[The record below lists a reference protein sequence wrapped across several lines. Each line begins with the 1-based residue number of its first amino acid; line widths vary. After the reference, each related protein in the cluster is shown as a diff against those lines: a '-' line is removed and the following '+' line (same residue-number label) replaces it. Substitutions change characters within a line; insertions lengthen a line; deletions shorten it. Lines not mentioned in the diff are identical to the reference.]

1 MVGLPGL
8 AIAALMLT
16 IREPERQSSST
27 RSVPISALFAYVGA
41 HRRTFACV
49 SFGYALS
56 STVNYGIAFWL
67 ATFLQRTFGWQASRA
82 GMVQG
87 VLTMTLGTA
96 AVLGGGRLAD
106 ALVRRGYTDGPL
118 RVGII
123 GALGMLVFA
132 SAYPLAPSASVA
144 VALLAVVNVFAAL
157 PWGAASA
164 AAAQI
169 IRPEMRAQ
177 GVAMFFFV
185 TSLISFALGPV
196 VVAVITDKVFAN
208 REAVRYSLVIVNV
221 FGMLGAIALLSAA
234 LPAYRRTLAQLETRT
249 SP

>member
-1 MVGLPGL
+1 M
-8 AIAALMLT
+8 
-16 IREPERQSSST
+16 S
-27 RSVPISALFAYVGA
+27 
-41 HRRTFACV
+41 

-67 ATFLQRTFGWQASRA
+67 NQFLVRTYGWPASRA

-106 ALVRRGYTDGPL
+106 VLVRRGYPDGPL

-132 SAYPLAPSASVA
+132 TAYPFAPSAGIA
-144 VALLAVVNVFAAL
+144 VALLAAVNVFAAL

-169 IRPEMRAQ
+169 VPAEMRAQ
-177 GVAMFFFV
+177 GVAVFFFV
-185 TSLISFALGPV
+185 TSLVSFALGPFA
-196 VVAVITDKVFAN
+196 VAAITDYVFAD
-208 REAVRYSLVIVNV
+208 RAAVRYSLAIVNV
-221 FGMLGAIALLSAA
+221 VGMLSAIALLSAA
-234 LPAYRRTLAQLETRT
+234 LPAYRRTLSLLETRT
-249 SP
+249 SR